1 MGLQLS
7 REQQMLKDMVR
18 NFAET
23 EVGYI
28 INGHKVFTTM
38 VSVADYICLAAATA
52 R

>member
-1 MGLQLS
+1 MDIQLS
-7 REQQMLKDMVR
+7 REQQMLRDMMR

-28 INGHKVFTTM
+28 INSRMVSITM
-38 VSVADYICLAAATA
+38 GSVADYICLAAATA